1 MPKTQKV
8 LYGSKI
14 EKIETR
20 ADRTLKIVIGTARE
34 MSAEEKALLFS
45 LADKE
50 GYTLHSMHDDITEA
64 DIPDE
69 KPDKMTGGK
78 TQAQRLR
85 GVIYRVWESQGSKGS
100 SEDHYRRTMEGIISQ
115 LKEKLE

>member
-1 MPKTQKV
+1 MMKV
-8 LYGSKI
+8 SYASKI
-14 EKIETR
+14 EKVETR
-20 ADRTLKIVIGTARE
+20 ADGSVKIVIGTARE
-34 MSAEEKALLFS
+34 MSPIEKTALFT

-50 GYTLHSMHDDITEA
+50 GYTLHSMNDDLTEK

-69 KPDKMTGGK
+69 KPDKMTGSK

-85 GVIYRVWESQGSKGS
+85 GVIYRIWESNGAKGN
-100 SEDHYRRTMEGIISQ
+100 SEDFYRRTMESLITQ